1 MDLNYKTVNIFPVPV
16 HQFDVNGFSEIQD
29 ELIDYV
35 YKMREKDPV
44 GHTISNR
51 RGWQSSCFSLENE
64 DDILQN
70 FLTNCLSEFPPIEK
84 SIKLFV
90 SAWININPPEAFNLK
105 HNHPTSDLSGV
116 LWIKSQKDCGNIIF
130 ESKSGLT
137 ITLDDST
144 DGTGAGDLLKSAVYM
159 DGSATTTTYATGGAT
174 ARGFLELTAA
184 GGGTIKIEDGA
195 QDTIVDNGTTRI
207 GFNSTNEEGK
217 TTSSGLNVTTIEA
230 ASSSLARLDS
240 AIETVSKFRANFGAF
255 ENRLDAAIS
264 NLTTQQINT
273 DAARS
278 RIEDADFAGETS
290 KLTKAQILSQAATS
304 MLAQAN
310 ASKNS
315 LLALL
320 QG

>member
-44 GHTISNR
+44 GNTISNR

-130 ESKSGLT
+130 ESPRSFATHQEIDSYTEDFKKNNNYFHSYYFPPTEGRIIVFPSHLEHFVDFNKSN
-137 ITLDDST
+137 
-144 DGTGAGDLLKSAVYM
+144 
-159 DGSATTTTYATGGAT
+159 
-174 ARGFLELTAA
+174 
-184 GGGTIKIEDGA
+184 ED
-195 QDTIVDNGTTRI
+195 RI
-207 GFNSTNEEGK
+207 SVSFN
-217 TTSSGLNVTTIEA
+217 I
-230 ASSSLARLDS
+230 RLSD
-240 AIETVSKFRANFGAF
+240 
-255 ENRLDAAIS
+255 EN
-264 NLTTQQINT
+264 
-273 DAARS
+273 
-278 RIEDADFAGETS
+278 
-290 KLTKAQILSQAATS
+290 
-304 MLAQAN
+304 
-310 ASKNS
+310 
-315 LLALL
+315 
-320 QG
+320 

>member
-1 MDLNYKTVNIFPVPV
+1 MDLNYNTVNIFPVPI

-130 ESKSGLT
+130 ESPRSFAT
-137 ITLDDST
+137 HQEIDSYT
-144 DGTGAGDLLKSAVYM
+144 EDFKKNNNYFHNFSFNPVAGRILVFPSH
-159 DGSATTTTYATGGAT
+159 
-174 ARGFLELTAA
+174 LEHHVDFNQSQ
-184 GGGTIKIEDGA
+184 ED
-195 QDTIVDNGTTRI
+195 RI
-207 GFNSTNEEGK
+207 SVSFN
-217 TTSSGLNVTTIEA
+217 I
-230 ASSSLARLDS
+230 RLSD
-240 AIETVSKFRANFGAF
+240 
-255 ENRLDAAIS
+255 EN
-264 NLTTQQINT
+264 
-273 DAARS
+273 
-278 RIEDADFAGETS
+278 
-290 KLTKAQILSQAATS
+290 
-304 MLAQAN
+304 
-310 ASKNS
+310 
-315 LLALL
+315 
-320 QG
+320 

>member
-84 SIKLFV
+84 YIKLFV

-116 LWIKSQKDCGNIIF
+116 LWIKSQKNCGNIIF
-130 ESKSGLT
+130 ESPRSFATHQEIDSYTEDFKKNNNYFHSYSFNPRAGRMLVFPSH
-137 ITLDDST
+137 LDHHVDFNQSQ
-144 DGTGAGDLLKSAVYM
+144 
-159 DGSATTTTYATGGAT
+159 
-174 ARGFLELTAA
+174 
-184 GGGTIKIEDGA
+184 ED
-195 QDTIVDNGTTRI
+195 RI
-207 GFNSTNEEGK
+207 SISFN
-217 TTSSGLNVTTIEA
+217 I
-230 ASSSLARLDS
+230 RLQ
-240 AIETVSKFRANFGAF
+240 E
-255 ENRLDAAIS
+255 
-264 NLTTQQINT
+264 
-273 DAARS
+273 
-278 RIEDADFAGETS
+278 
-290 KLTKAQILSQAATS
+290 
-304 MLAQAN
+304 
-310 ASKNS
+310 
-315 LLALL
+315 
-320 QG
+320 